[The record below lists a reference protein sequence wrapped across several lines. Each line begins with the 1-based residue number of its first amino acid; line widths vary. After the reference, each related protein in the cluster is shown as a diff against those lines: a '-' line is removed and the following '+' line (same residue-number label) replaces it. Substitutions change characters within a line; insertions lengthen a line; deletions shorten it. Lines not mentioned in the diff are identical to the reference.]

1 MTHSASESPL
11 GTDESIRLTVELT
24 QQQAWDLA
32 QFLKR
37 TAFGD
42 VLRTTVGNDEEEAYA
57 MIEGIRAVE
66 RALTAAG
73 VAPR

>member
-1 MTHSASESPL
+1 MTYDA
-11 GTDESIRLTVELT
+11 TDDSVHLTVELT
-24 QQQAWDLA
+24 RQQAWNLA

-37 TAFGD
+37 TAFSD

-57 MIEGIRAVE
+57 MLEGIRAVE
-66 RALTAAG
+66 RALEEVG

>member
-1 MTHSASESPL
+1 MIHNATNTPV
-11 GTDESIRLTVELT
+11 RLTVDLT

-37 TAFGD
+37 TAFND
-42 VLRTTVGNDEEEAYA
+42 VLRATVGNDEEEAYA
-57 MIEGIRAVE
+57 MLGGIRAVE
-66 RALTAAG
+66 RALEEVG

>member
-1 MTHSASESPL
+1 MNMTESAADKPL
-11 GTDESIRLTVELT
+11 HLTVELT

-37 TAFGD
+37 TTFSD
-42 VLRTTVGNDEEEAYA
+42 VLRATVGNDEAEAYA
-57 MIEGIRAVE
+57 MLEGIQAVE
-66 RALTAAG
+66 RALAVAG

>member
-1 MTHSASESPL
+1 MIHNATNEPV
-11 GTDESIRLTVELT
+11 RLTVDLT
-24 QQQAWDLA
+24 RQQAWDLA

-42 VLRTTVGNDEEEAYA
+42 VLRATVGNDEEEAEAYA
-57 MIEGIRAVE
+57 MLEGIRALE
-66 RALTAAG
+66 RALEEVG

>member
-1 MTHSASESPL
+1 MTQEATNESV
-11 GTDESIRLTVELT
+11 RLTVNLT

-37 TAFGD
+37 TAFSD

-57 MIEGIRAVE
+57 MLEGIRVIE
-66 RALTAAG
+66 RALAEAG